1 MKLRENLPM
10 GVMKPYEVHD
20 AIYFR
25 VQCDCMGEDHDLTI
39 YSEEEHGSGINFSYK
54 SYIPITNSSITKWE
68 WLKNF
73 WTRITTATRIIV
85 YGYIETDNE
94 FFLGKQN
101 IEGLL
106 QALKELSEKEL
117 NRKVTITIED

>member
-54 SYIPITNSSITKWE
+54 SKSITP
-68 WLKNF
+68 NF
-73 WTRITTATRIIV
+73 LVCNSLGHITHSA
-85 YGYIETDNE
+85 
-94 FFLGKQN
+94 
-101 IEGLL
+101 L
-106 QALKELSEKEL
+106 Q
-117 NRKVTITIED
+117 